1 MKITKLNYIE
11 YYPESLRKSLSEI
24 GQYVEYDDIPD
35 VSEASRRLAETDI
48 AIVEWSVNVDRSMLE
63 ALPPRLK
70 HIIAPLADYSHIDCK
85 AARELGITVSNCPG
99 TTTIPVAEHLFVL
112 LGAVNRQVLLA
123 DRLVREGKLN
133 YYEPFMHMELH
144 GKTLGI
150 LGLGDIGTHAAG
162 IARGFNMQVIANN
175 RSPKS
180 VPGVKM
186 VDMETLFTE
195 SDVLF
200 VTISSHPENNGLVST
215 KMLSLLKPSAYVISI
230 AMPGIIDEQAL
241 YDLIEA
247 GRIKGAAFDLLQED
261 SPIVKSDKVI
271 LSPGVAWLT
280 EECLERLF
288 DTVYNN
294 VKSCVDGAP
303 VNTVI

>member
-1 MKITKLNYIE
+1 MKITKLNHIE
-11 YYPESLRKSLSEI
+11 YYPDSLRKSLSEI
-24 GQYVEYDDIPD
+24 GQYVEYDDIP
-35 VSEASRRLAETDI
+35 VPSEASRRLAETDI
-48 AIVEWSVNVDRSMLE
+48 AIVEWSVNVDRSLLE

-70 HIIAPLADYSHIDCK
+70 HIIAPLADYSHIDCE
-85 AARELGITVSNCPG
+85 AANEMGITVSNCPG
-99 TTTIPVAEHLFVL
+99 ATTIAVAEHLFAL
-112 LGAVNRQVLLA
+112 LGAVNRQILLA

-144 GKTLGI
+144 GKTLGVF
-150 LGLGDIGTHAAG
+150 GLGDIGIQAAE

-175 RSPKS
+175 RSTKS

-200 VTISSHPENNGLVST
+200 VTISSYPENNGLIST
-215 KMLSLLKPSAYVISI
+215 KMLSLLKPSAYIISI

-241 YDLIEA
+241 FDLIEE
-247 GRIKGAAFDLLQED
+247 GRIKGAALDLLQENF
-261 SPIVKSDKVI
+261 PLLESDKVV

-280 EECLERLF
+280 AECLERLF

-294 VKSCVDGAP
+294 VKSCVDGDP

>member
-1 MKITKLNYIE
+1 MNITKLNHIE
-11 YYPESLRKSLSEI
+11 YFPNSLRKSLSEI
-24 GQYVEYDDIPD
+24 GQYVEYDDIP
-35 VSEASRRLAETDI
+35 SPQEASRRLAETDI
-48 AIVEWSVNVDRSMLE
+48 AIVEWSVNVDRSLLE

-85 AARELGITVSNCPG
+85 AANELGITVSNCPG
-99 TTTIPVAEHLFVL
+99 ATTIAVAEHLFAL
-112 LGAVNRQVLLA
+112 LGAVNRRILMA

-144 GKTLGI
+144 GKTLGV
-150 LGLGDIGTHAAG
+150 LGLGDIGTHAAK
-162 IARGFNMQVIANN
+162 IARGFNMQVIAHN
-175 RSPKS
+175 RSPRS
-180 VPGVKM
+180 VPGVEM
-186 VDMETLFTE
+186 VDIKTLFSQ

-200 VTISSHPENNGLVST
+200 VTVSSHPENNGLVSR

-241 YDLIEA
+241 YDLIED
-247 GRIKGAAFDLLQED
+247 GGIKGAAFDLLQEN
-261 SPIVKSDKVI
+261 SPLVKSGKVV
-271 LSPGVAWLT
+271 LTPGVAWLT
-280 EECLERLF
+280 AECLERLF

-294 VKSCVDGAP
+294 VKSCVNGTP